1 MIKAVRGAVQV
12 TADEKE
18 QIVSQIKKMVSRMI
32 SENHIEE
39 KDIIS
44 IYFSITADLKSV
56 NPAAALRMGGAFS
69 ETPLFCMQEPD
80 TIDALP
86 RTVRAMITA
95 DGFSEGDSIDH
106 IYLGGARKLR
116 PDLI

>member
-18 QIVSQIKKMVSRMI
+18 QIVSQIKKMVSGMI
-32 SENHIEE
+32 SENHIKE
-39 KDIIS
+39 KNIIS
-44 IYFSITADLKSV
+44 IFFSITSDLKSV
-56 NPAAALRMGGAFS
+56 NPAAALRRGGVFS
-69 ETPLFCMQEPD
+69 ETPLFCMQEPETHD
-80 TIDALP
+80 SLPKTI
-86 RTVRAMITA
+86 RAVITA
-95 DGFSEGDSIDH
+95 DGFSAESSIVH

>member
-18 QIVSQIKKMVSRMI
+18 QIVSQIKEMVGMI
-32 SENHIEE
+32 ITENSIEE
-39 KDIIS
+39 KDIS
-44 IYFSITADLKSV
+44 IFFSITADLKSV
-56 NPAAALRMGGAFS
+56 NPAAALRRGGVFS

-86 RTVRAMITA
+86 MTVRALITA
-95 DGFSEGDSIDH
+95 DGFSERDCVDH